1 MSTRLF
7 DSTEP
12 APPDGPAAAWD
23 LAKQQLHDDLVQQID
38 LSATQQ
44 LEPAALEARLRETL
58 VEMMAARSLPIAAD
72 KRGELV
78 NEIIDEMLGFGP
90 IERLMRDNRVTDILI
105 NGPNDVWVER
115 GGQLARTPA
124 SFRDDAHVMQVI
136 DRIVGAVGR
145 RVDES
150 SPMVDARLPDG
161 SRFNAIIPPLAV
173 DGPMVSIRRFGRVP
187 IQAADLVRFGT
198 APEPLIALLRSC
210 VRARLNILVSG
221 GTGSGKTTLLNVM
234 SSWIPVTERVITV
247 EDACEL
253 QLQQPHV
260 VRLETRPPNLE
271 GRGEVA
277 ARDLVRNA
285 LRMRPDRIIV
295 GEIRGQEAIDMLQA
309 MNTGHEGSI
318 STLHANSP
326 RHALRRLETMVGL
339 GMGNIP
345 GPAIREMIADALD
358 LIIQISRL
366 PDGSRR
372 VVSVT
377 EITGMEGPVVSTQEL
392 FRFRQRTVDKAT
404 GKVRGT
410 FEASGVRP
418 VFADRLEA
426 WGEGLPPESLTWHQE
441 V

>member
-1 MSTRLF
+1 VSTRLF